1 MNQILDCEQRE
12 DKSYYMNVR
21 EFANGT
27 VEAVLKTVR
36 PMQMDQ
42 AKHRYESHGAFS
54 AKHGRLDDLPD
65 ETDSDLVKQQNHNRA
80 VRRAKQ
86 SIRFCCKQMQADRL
100 FTLTYRENI
109 QDRERVR
116 ADFQNFLRRVRKVYP
131 AWDYVAVLERQ
142 ERGAYHIH
150 CAVVGWQ
157 RVGYLR
163 SCWYKALGGTGNE
176 VGADTPG
183 AVNIT
188 SPQKRWGAGVKEWKT
203 EKLAGY
209 LTKYLH
215 KTFEQSDAEK
225 RRFWKSKGV
234 QAPKPERFWVAGSS
248 MYEAI
253 PSAYETLVTFFGVKP
268 DFDMWLS
275 SSGDC
280 FWLSGNQEPL

>member
-1 MNQILDCEQRE
+1 MSLILDPVELQRN
-12 DKSYYMNVR
+12 YYLNVR

-36 PMQMDQ
+36 PMQMEQ
-42 AKHRYESHGAFS
+42 SKRRYENFGSFS
-54 AKHGRLDDLPD
+54 AKHVEDVPG
-65 ETDSDLVKQQNHNRA
+65 ETDSLSVKQANHARA

-100 FTLTYRENI
+100 FTLTYRENV
-109 QDRERVR
+109 QDRQRVR
-116 ADFQNFLRRVRKVYP
+116 ADFQRFLRLVRKVYP
-131 AWDYVAVLERQ
+131 HWQYVAVLERQ
-142 ERGAYHIH
+142 DRGAFHIH

-157 RVGYLR
+157 RIGFLR
-163 SCWYKALGGTGNE
+163 TAWYKALGGTGKE
-176 VGADTPG
+176 SGVDTPG

-188 SPQKRWGAGVKEWKT
+188 SPQKRWGSGVKEWKT

-215 KTFEQSDAEK
+215 KTFEESDAEK
-225 RRFWKSKGV
+225 RRFWKCKDI
-234 QAPKPERFWVAGSS
+234 QPPAAERFWIAGSS

-253 PSAYETLVTFFGVKP
+253 PSAWDTLSTFYGVKP

-280 FWLSGNQEPL
+280 FWLSGSQE